1 MDRTTLKNFIEE
13 AQGRRLVC
21 YQNSEGIPCIG
32 VGVNLLEERNAKRI
46 DVLGRVIGNLSAGR
60 EELTDR
66 EVDWLLDGD
75 IELAVQDAQHLI
87 ANFDELD
94 PVRQM
99 VLVDMVFNLGRHRF
113 AGFKRMRAAIIAS
126 RFGEAADEMVD
137 SLWYRQVKSRGVRNV
152 AAMRSGKHGMTAKQ
166 SLG

>member
-13 AQGRRLVC
+13 AQGRRLAC

-32 VGVNLLEERNAKRI
+32 VGVNLLEERNSLRI
-46 DVLGRVIGNLSAGR
+46 DVLGRAIGDLRAAR

-75 IELAVQDAQHLI
+75 VELAILDAQHLI
-87 ANFDELD
+87 ANFDDLD

-99 VLVDMVFNLGRHRF
+99 VLVDMAFNLGRHRF
-113 AGFKRMRAAIIAS
+113 AGFKRMRAAVIAA
-126 RFGEAADEMVD
+126 RFEEAADEMVD
-137 SLWYRQVKSRGVRNV
+137 SLWFRQVKSRAVRNV
-152 AAMRSGKHGMTAKQ
+152 AAMRSGKHEMTAKQ
-166 SLG
+166 SLS